1 MILSRSVALFRLTV
15 DIQMTITGLSALTI
29 PQLNLSLPHYMNPEI
44 TPYSSAETKKEQVAN
59 MFNNISG
66 TYDFLNHFLSLG
78 IDIIWRKKAIKELS
92 AANPQKILD
101 VATGTGDF
109 AFEAIKILNPKQII
123 GVDIS
128 EGMLEVAKKKI
139 ADRKLSH
146 VFSVEKG
153 DSEGLH
159 FEDNTFDAITV
170 AFGVRNYEN
179 LEQGLKDML
188 RVLKPGGKVV
198 ILEFSKPRTFP
209 IKQLYNFY
217 FKRITP
223 IFGGLFSKD
232 KKAYTYLEE
241 SVQAFPDGKDFTTLM
256 EKVGYLHTKHRPLTF
271 GISAIYIGVK

>member
-1 MILSRSVALFRLTV
+1 
-15 DIQMTITGLSALTI
+15 
-29 PQLNLSLPHYMNPEI
+29 MNPEI
-44 TPYSSAETKKEQVAN
+44 TPYSGTETKKEQVAN

-78 IDIIWRKKAIKELS
+78 IDIIWRKKAIKELLAS
-92 AANPQKILD
+92 KPQKILD

-109 AFEAIKILNPKQII
+109 AFESIKILKPKQVI

-128 EGMLEVAKKKI
+128 EGMLAVAKEKI
-139 ADRKLSH
+139 ANRNLSH

-159 FEDNTFDAITV
+159 FENDTFDAITV

-179 LEQGLKDML
+179 LEKGLTDML

-198 ILEFSKPRTFP
+198 ILEFSKPRVFP

-217 FKRITP
+217 FKHITP

-232 KKAYTYLEE
+232 KQAYTYLEE
-241 SVQAFPDGKDFTTLM
+241 SVQAFPDGKDFTVLM
-256 EKVGYLHTKHRPLTF
+256 QKVGYQYTKHRSLTF
-271 GISAIYIGVK
+271 GISAIYTGVK